1 MGQVEEKVAVVTG
14 GASGIGA
21 ACARLLVGEG
31 AYVILADVTPESGEQ
46 LAKELGDRA
55 RFVGLDVTDEEAWK
69 RAVTETEQEF
79 GNITTLVNGAGVV
92 HRCRLDE
99 LSLDDYVRV
108 INVNQVGVFLGMRA
122 VLPSMRR
129 GGGGSIVNISSVD
142 GMVAHPEILSYVA
155 SKWAVRG
162 MTKSVAQELGPEG
175 IRVNSVHPGPI
186 DTPMIAGKEG
196 PAAMVRGVPLQ
207 RMGDPDEV
215 AAMVSFLASDA
226 ASYCTASE
234 FVVDGGYASM

>member
-1 MGQVEEKVAVVTG
+1 MGQSRKKVAVITG

-21 ACARLLVGEG
+21 ACARRLVAEG
-31 AYVILADVTPESGEQ
+31 AHVVLADITPRAEELSE
-46 LAKELGDRA
+46 ELGERA
-55 RFVGLDVTDEEAWK
+55 RSVELDVADEDGWQRVVSETEEA
-69 RAVTETEQEF
+69 F
-79 GNITTLVNGAGVV
+79 GPITTLVNGAGVV
-92 HRCRLDE
+92 HRCRFEE
-99 LSLDDYVRV
+99 LSLDDYTRV

-142 GMVAHPEILSYVA
+142 GMIAHPEILGYVA

-196 PAAMVRGVPLQ
+196 PAQMAQGTPLR
-207 RMGDPDEV
+207 RMGDPEEV
-215 AAMVSFLASDA
+215 AAVVSFLADDA
-226 ASYCTASE
+226 SSYCTASE
-234 FVVDGGYASM
+234 FVVDGGYTSL